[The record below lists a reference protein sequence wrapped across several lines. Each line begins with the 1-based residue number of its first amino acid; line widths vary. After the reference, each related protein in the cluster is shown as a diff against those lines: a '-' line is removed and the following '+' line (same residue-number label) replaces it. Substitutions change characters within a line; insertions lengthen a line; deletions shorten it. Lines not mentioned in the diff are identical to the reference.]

1 MDREV
6 VERAVKALATLNA
19 GRGSEARS
27 TSALQ
32 GRHVTQA
39 EESRGGEVAACGS
52 PRCAGCYVVDLATGA
67 KIHPPKC
74 SEEYR
79 AWLERWESKGRVQ

>member
-19 GRGSEARS
+19 SRGSEAPS

-32 GRHVTQA
+32 GRHVMQA

-52 PRCAGCYVVDLATGA
+52 QRCAGCYVVDLATGA

>member
-6 VERAVKALATLNA
+6 VERAVKALAMLNT

-32 GRHVTQA
+32 GHVMQA
-39 EESRGGEVAACGS
+39 EEGRRGCGVRITALRRMLRS
-52 PRCAGCYVVDLATGA
+52 
-67 KIHPPKC
+67 
-74 SEEYR
+74 
-79 AWLERWESKGRVQ
+79 